1 MNVLKRVKEAGR
13 RANRHIRTIL
23 RKVSIFRR
31 LNLSF
36 MLLIISAAIF
46 LTFFSFYKYS
56 DEISKNIDKYISL
69 LVQNAAMKIE
79 DTMQEYEEEALRFY
93 DNSQVVRALLEN
105 AGSKTDTES
114 GEYEQNRYCIENAL
128 YNMGYGR
135 KYIVNVQFV
144 TPEDQYYMV
153 EPGGYRRGGIR
164 TG

>member
-13 RANRHIRTIL
+13 RADRHIRTIL

-105 AGSKTDTES
+105 AGSKS
-114 GEYEQNRYCIENAL
+114 RHGER
-128 YNMGYGR
+128 
-135 KYIVNVQFV
+135 
-144 TPEDQYYMV
+144 
-153 EPGGYRRGGIR
+153 
-164 TG
+164 

>member
-13 RANRHIRTIL
+13 RANRHIRMIL

-105 AGSKTDTES
+105 RDQKPTRRAVNMNRTVTVSKMRFTIWVMDGNIS
-114 GEYEQNRYCIENAL
+114 
-128 YNMGYGR
+128 
-135 KYIVNVQFV
+135 
-144 TPEDQYYMV
+144 
-153 EPGGYRRGGIR
+153 
-164 TG
+164 

>member
-13 RANRHIRTIL
+13 RADRHIRTIL

-93 DNSQVVRALLEN
+93 DNSQVVRALLEMRDQKPTRR
-105 AGSKTDTES
+105 AV
-114 GEYEQNRYCIENAL
+114 
-128 YNMGYGR
+128 NM
-135 KYIVNVQFV
+135 N
-144 TPEDQYYMV
+144 
-153 EPGGYRRGGIR
+153 R
-164 TG
+164 TGIVSKMRFTIWVMDGNIS

>member
-13 RANRHIRTIL
+13 RANRHIRMIL

-79 DTMQEYEEEALRFY
+79 DTMQEYEEEGSWEVSAASIDRYRGYAENMVVPSNMDDAEFYELRIQY
-93 DNSQVVRALLEN
+93 MDGLIGMDEMI
-105 AGSKTDTES
+105 SKIDQRLTMMRME
-114 GEYEQNRYCIENAL
+114 
-128 YNMGYGR
+128 GY
-135 KYIVNVQFV
+135 
-144 TPEDQYYMV
+144 
-153 EPGGYRRGGIR
+153 
-164 TG
+164 

>member
-13 RANRHIRTIL
+13 RANRHIRMIL

-79 DTMQEYEEEALRFY
+79 DTMQEYTFSE
-93 DNSQVVRALLEN
+93 DIP
-105 AGSKTDTES
+105 AGIYQGKLTINLSNI
-114 GEYEQNRYCIENAL
+114 QR
-128 YNMGYGR
+128 
-135 KYIVNVQFV
+135 
-144 TPEDQYYMV
+144 
-153 EPGGYRRGGIR
+153 
-164 TG
+164 